1 MNHVTRGQNLRASSA
16 SITTSGKPVE
26 STSPSASPSLAWFLR
41 MPQHHKSSTQVRGL
55 SILLHTLTH
64 RSNLTARSQSA
75 RSCKR
80 AYSSSAPQQIY
91 CMTKSRRRAKT
102 NVPRH
107 GNGSGPSSS
116 NSRTWRSSF
125 RRGKRRSSMWR
136 TDSFDW
142 TNIARNYSLWKVPRP
157 HTYILFSFPHCPH
170 PHTFAALLPPVLRD

>member
-1 MNHVTRGQNLRASSA
+1 V
-16 SITTSGKPVE
+16 
-26 STSPSASPSLAWFLR
+26 SPSPSLAWFLR
-41 MPQHHKSSTQVRGL
+41 MPQHHKSSTQVREL
-55 SILLHTLTH
+55 SILLHTLTR

-80 AYSSSAPQQIY
+80 GYSSSAPQQIY

-107 GNGSGPSSS
+107 GNGSGPSNS

-125 RRGKRRSSMWR
+125 RRGKRRSSMWK

-142 TNIARNYSLWKVPRP
+142 TNIAKNYSLWKV
-157 HTYILFSFPHCPH
+157 HIHTIFISTISTSTYIHLPLFTSPFYDINGFC
-170 PHTFAALLPPVLRD
+170 RK